1 MSNQADSGQSSAG
14 AVVNDCWN
22 KIGVRGD
29 GSCPEL
35 ARYVH
40 CRNCP
45 VYFAGAGAVLDRPA
59 PSDYLAEWTDHFAE
73 SKGAR
78 GPGTF

>member
-1 MSNQADSGQSSAG
+1 MSDTPDTSTPFARAG
-14 AVVNDCWN
+14 LNDCWN

-35 ARYVH
+35 KQHAH

-45 VYFAGAGAVLDRPA
+45 VYASVAAETESPLAKQAAER
-59 PSDYLAEWTDHFAE
+59 LAEL
-73 SKGAR
+73 K
-78 GPGTF
+78 

>member
-1 MSNQADSGQSSAG
+1 MSDTSTPFARAG
-14 AVVNDCWN
+14 LNDCWN

-35 ARYVH
+35 ERHAH

-45 VYFAGAGAVLDRPA
+45 VYSAAAAQLLDAELPAGHLD
-59 PSDYLAEWTDHFAE
+59 
-73 SKGAR
+73 
-78 GPGTF
+78 